1 MPELVLDDTA
11 YEIDETMLFGPT
23 DLRYDR
29 PGITAVLGPNGAGKS
44 LFLSLCQGMI
54 RPTSGSLR
62 WDGTAAHLARG
73 TRGIVFQTPTIM
85 RRSVFD
91 NVAFALRAADKPR
104 SDLRARVMSVL
115 ERVNLAVKAQ
125 VPAAALS
132 GGEGQRMALARAII
146 NNPDVLLLDEP
157 SSNLDPASTRQLENI
172 VRSVADEGVN
182 VFLAT
187 HDIGQAKRLAQ
198 NILFMDKGHFTDVA
212 EATNF
217 FAGPTSEPAEKY
229 LKGIL

>member
-1 MPELVLDDTA
+1 MPDLVLDDAA
-11 YEIDETMLFGPT
+11 YQVDEMTLLGPV
-23 DLRYDR
+23 DLNYDKG
-29 PGITAVLGPNGAGKS
+29 GITAILGANGAGKS

-54 RPTSGSLR
+54 RPTSGSIS

-73 TRGIVFQTPTIM
+73 RRGIVFQTPTLM

-91 NVAFALRAADKPR
+91 NVSFALRAAQAPHPDM
-104 SDLRARVMSVL
+104 RARVMSVL
-115 ERVNLAVKAQ
+115 ERVNLAGKAQ
-125 VPAAALS
+125 LPAAALS
-132 GGEGQRMALARAII
+132 GGEGQRMALARAIV
-146 NNPDVLLLDEP
+146 NRPDVLLLDEP
-157 SSNLDPASTRQLENI
+157 SSNLDPASTRQLEEI
-172 VRSVADEGVN
+172 VRGVSSEGVT

-198 NILFMDKGHFTDVA
+198 NILFMDKGRFTDVA
-212 EATNF
+212 PAADF